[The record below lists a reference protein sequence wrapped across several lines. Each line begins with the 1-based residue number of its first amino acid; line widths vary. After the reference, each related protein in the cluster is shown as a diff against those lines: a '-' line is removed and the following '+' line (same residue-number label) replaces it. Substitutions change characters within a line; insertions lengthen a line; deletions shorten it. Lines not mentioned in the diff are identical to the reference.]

1 MLYELIAIVRAGAI
15 DEVKDLARTAG
26 SIVLKNGGI
35 IRGLNNWGVFSLPRK
50 VHKNQAIH
58 SEGHYFIMRFDSS
71 SKTQQEVR
79 NTLGLDPRMIRFSSV
94 KLGDGTLN
102 KTSRIGGSIPWLE
115 AEKF

>member
-1 MLYELIAIVRAGAI
+1 MLYELIAIVRVGSL
-15 DEVKDLARTAG
+15 DEIYSLARTAG
-26 SIVLKNGGI
+26 SIILRNGGI
-35 IRGLNNWGVFSLPRK
+35 IRSLSNWGRFSLPRK

-58 SEGHYFIMRFDSS
+58 TEGQYFIMRFDSS

-94 KLGDGTLN
+94 KLGDGTLV
-102 KTSRIGGSIPWLE
+102 KSSRIGSSVPWLT